1 VGRRHGCPITF
12 AFRAKINVGKLSTIR
27 LTWLFRAGD
36 YDLGTLRGEG
46 GLLKNVEEE
55 TMSPTRLSR
64 LALTG
69 ALAAAACSIATV
81 PAHAED
87 AQTGGTLRILGT
99 EEIDHFDPTSGALVT
114 TMNFSRAT
122 VRTLISYAGSTDE
135 TKRITPEGDLA
146 TEVPQPTDDGLTY
159 TFKLRQGANWNAPS
173 GPRQITSQ
181 DFELG
186 MKRMCNPALGSAAL
200 TYYTGLIK
208 GMTEYCDGF
217 AKVEP
222 TVEAM
227 KDYITKN
234 DIAGI
239 EQPDEQTVVIH
250 LKQRAGDFIYMLSM
264 PTSAPAPI
272 EVLDYMPDGPEYR
285 SNFIASGP
293 YTPGSYTPDT
303 SLQLVRNPAWKAESD
318 PLRKAYVDEIE
329 ITFGLTVDAIMQQV
343 QSGDGDMT
351 YDVTIPPAVLQ
362 TLVAAG
368 DDKLMTVSSG
378 NTNFIFINTVSDNNN
393 GALKDLRVR
402 QALQY
407 AVDKAAV
414 VQQQGGPTIAKPVNG
429 IFGVGVLGYH
439 EFDLYPSKDSKGDPE
454 KAKALLA
461 EAGFPNGITL
471 KMPFRNKGG
480 EPAVAQTIQASMA
493 RAGITLELTPVTA
506 SDYYAKFM
514 TNPVNTKDGI
524 WDIAPVGWTPDW
536 AGGSARS
543 VFQPQFTY
551 DGTHQTYNYT
561 DYNNPKANE
570 LAQQAIN
577 ATTPEEV
584 GKLWAQVDEIVM
596 ADAPV
601 VPLIANLIVLYHGE
615 AVRNFQPYALGV
627 QGDWT
632 NVWLQR

>member
-1 VGRRHGCPITF
+1 MAATNCF
-12 AFRAKINVGKLSTIR
+12 
-27 LTWLFRAGD
+27 
-36 YDLGTLRGEG
+36 
-46 GLLKNVEEE
+46 
-55 TMSPTRLSR
+55 SR
-64 LALTG
+64 LALIG
-69 ALAAAACSIATV
+69 ALAMTACSI
-81 PAHAED
+81 PALSAYAQD
-87 AQTGGTLRILGT
+87 AQPGGTLRILGT
-99 EEIDHFDPTSGALVT
+99 EDIDHFDPTSGALVT
-114 TMNFSRAT
+114 TMNFARAT
-122 VRTLISYAGSTDE
+122 VRTLVSYAGSTDE

-159 TFKLRQGANWNAPS
+159 TFKIREGAAWNAPS
-173 GPRQITSQ
+173 GPRQITSG

-200 TYYTGLIK
+200 TYYTGLIA
-208 GMTEYCDGF
+208 GMSAFCDGF

-227 KDYITKN
+227 KDYIANN
-234 DIAGI
+234 DISGI
-239 EQPDEQTVVIH
+239 EEPDDGTVVIH
-250 LKQRAGDFIYMLSM
+250 LSQRAGDFIYMLSL
-264 PTSAPAPI
+264 PTSAPAPV
-272 EVLDYMPDGPEYR
+272 EVLDYLPDSPDYR
-285 SNFIASGP
+285 ANFIASGP
-293 YTPGSYTPDT
+293 YTPGAYAPDT
-303 SLQLVRNPAWKAESD
+303 SLQLVRNPAWKPESD
-318 PLRKAYVDEIE
+318 PLRKAYVDEIQL
-329 ITFGLTVDAIMQQV
+329 TFGLTVDAVMQQM

-362 TLVAAG
+362 TLTAAG

-378 NTNFIFINTVSDNNN
+378 NTNFIFINTVSGNNN
-393 GALKDLRVR
+393 GALKDVRVR
-402 QALQY
+402 QALNY
-407 AVDKAAV
+407 AIDKAAI

-429 IFGVGVLGYH
+429 IFGLGVLGYH
-439 EFDLYPSKDSKGDPE
+439 EFSLYPSPDAKGDPA
-454 KAKALLA
+454 KANALLA

-471 KMPFRNKGG
+471 KMPFRSKGI
-480 EPAVAQTIQASMA
+480 EPAIAQTIQASMA
-493 RAGITLELTPVTA
+493 LAGITIELTPVTA
-506 SDYYAKFM
+506 SDYYSKFM

-543 VFQPQFTY
+543 VFQPQFSF

-561 DYNNPKANE
+561 DYNNATANE

-584 GKLWAQVDEIVM
+584 GRLWAQVDETVM

-601 VPLIANLIVLYHGE
+601 VPMIANLIVLYRGA
-615 AVRNFQPYALGV
+615 AVQNFQPYALGV

>member
-1 VGRRHGCPITF
+1 MTGCAIP
-12 AFRAKINVGKLSTIR
+12 ALS
-27 LTWLFRAGD
+27 A
-36 YDLGTLRGEG
+36 Y
-46 GLLKNVEEE
+46 
-55 TMSPTRLSR
+55 
-64 LALTG
+64 AQ
-69 ALAAAACSIATV
+69 
-81 PAHAED
+81 D
-87 AQTGGTLRILGT
+87 AQPGGTLRILAT
-99 EEIDHFDPTSGALVT
+99 EDIDHFDPTSGALVT
-114 TMNFSRAT
+114 TMNFARAT

-159 TFKLRQGANWNAPS
+159 TFKIREGAAWNAPS
-173 GPRQITSQ
+173 GPRQITSA

-200 TYYTGLIK
+200 TYYTGLIA
-208 GMTEYCDGF
+208 GLSAFCDGF
-217 AKVEP
+217 AKVQP

-234 DIAGI
+234 DISGI
-239 EQPDEQTVVIH
+239 EEPDDSTVVIH
-250 LKQRAGDFIYMLSM
+250 LSQRAGDFIYMLSL
-264 PTSAPAPI
+264 PTSAPAPV
-272 EVLDYMPDGPEYR
+272 EVLDYLPDSPDYR
-285 SNFIASGP
+285 ANFIASGP
-293 YTPGSYTPDT
+293 YTPGDYAPDT
-303 SLQLVRNPAWKAESD
+303 SLQLVRNPAWKAETD
-318 PLRKAYVDEIE
+318 PLRKAYVDEIQL
-329 ITFGLTVDAIMQQV
+329 TFGLTVDAIMQQM
-343 QSGDGDMT
+343 QSGDSDMT

-362 TLVAAG
+362 TLTAAG

-378 NTNFIFINTVSDNNN
+378 NTNFIFINTVSGNNN
-393 GALKDLRVR
+393 GALKDVRIR
-402 QALQY
+402 QALNY
-407 AVDKAAV
+407 AIDKAAI

-429 IFGVGVLGYH
+429 IFGLGVLGYH
-439 EFDLYPSKDSKGDPE
+439 EFSLYPSPDSKGDPA

-471 KMPFRNKGG
+471 KMPFRSKGI
-480 EPAVAQTIQASMA
+480 EPAIAQTIQASMA
-493 RAGITLELTPVTA
+493 LAGITIELTPVTA
-506 SDYYAKFM
+506 SDYYSKFM

-543 VFQPQFTY
+543 VFQPQFSF

-561 DYNNPKANE
+561 DYNNPTAND

-584 GKLWAQVDEIVM
+584 GRLWAQVDETVM

-601 VPLIANLIVLYHGE
+601 VPMIANLIVLYRGA
-615 AVRNFQPYALGV
+615 AVQNFQPYALGV